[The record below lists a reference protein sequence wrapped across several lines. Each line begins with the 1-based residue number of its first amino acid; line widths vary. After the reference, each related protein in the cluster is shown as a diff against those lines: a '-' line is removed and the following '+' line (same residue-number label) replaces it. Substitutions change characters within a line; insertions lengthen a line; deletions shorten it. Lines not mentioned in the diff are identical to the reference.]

1 MTKKSKN
8 IAYWAV
14 TGFLCFGM
22 LLGGSGQLYRASF
35 NVDGILQLGY
45 PVYLLTIIG
54 LWKVLAVITIL
65 IPKFLLV
72 KEWAYAGL
80 FFLLS
85 GGVISHFASG
95 DGVLQALPVFLFL
108 CLTIISWY
116 LRPADRRL
124 VPMNKKQTTNEP
136 GSKLVFE

>member
-1 MTKKSKN
+1 MENKKSKK

-35 NVDGILQLGY
+35 NVEGIVHLGF
-45 PVYLLTIIG
+45 PIYLLTIIG
-54 LWKVLAVITIL
+54 LWKIFAVVAIL
-65 IPKFLLV
+65 VPKYLLL

-85 GGVISHFASG
+85 GGVVSHFASG
-95 DGVLQALPVFLFL
+95 DGILEALPVFMFM
-108 CLTIISWY
+108 CLTVISWY
-116 LRPADRRL
+116 LRPVDRRL
-124 VPMNKKQTTNEP
+124 IPLN
-136 GSKLVFE
+136 SKN

>member
-1 MTKKSKN
+1 MENKKSKN

-35 NVDGILQLGY
+35 NVEGIVHLGFPLY
-45 PVYLLTIIG
+45 MLTIIG
-54 LWKVLAVITIL
+54 LWKIFAVVAIL
-65 IPKFLLV
+65 IPNYLLL

-85 GGVISHFASG
+85 GGVVSHFASG
-95 DGVLQALPVFLFL
+95 DSILEALPVFMFM

-124 VPMNKKQTTNEP
+124 IPLN
-136 GSKLVFE
+136 S

>member
-1 MTKKSKN
+1 MENKKRKN
-8 IAYWAV
+8 IAYWAA

-35 NVDGILQLGY
+35 NVDGIVHLGY

-54 LWKVLAVITIL
+54 LWKILAVVAIL
-65 IPKFLLV
+65 IPKYLLL

-85 GGVISHFASG
+85 GGVVSHIASG
-95 DGVLQALPVFLFL
+95 DTFLQALPVLMFM
-108 CLTIISWY
+108 CLTVASWY

-124 VPMNKKQTTNEP
+124 IPLQ
-136 GSKLVFE
+136 SKN

>member
-1 MTKKSKN
+1 METRKKT

-14 TGFLCFGM
+14 TSFLSFGM

-35 NVDGILQLGY
+35 NVEGILHLGF

-54 LWKVLAVITIL
+54 LWKILAVVAIL
-65 IPKFLLV
+65 IPGYLLV

-85 GGVISHFASG
+85 GGVVSHFASG
-95 DGVLQALPVFLFL
+95 DGLLEALPVFMFM
-108 CLTIISWY
+108 CLTVASWY
-116 LRPADRRL
+116 LRPANRKINL
-124 VPMNKKQTTNEP
+124 QILK
-136 GSKLVFE
+136 

>member
-1 MTKKSKN
+1 MENKKSKN
-8 IAYWAV
+8 IVYWVV

-35 NVDGILQLGY
+35 NVEGIVHLGF

-54 LWKVLAVITIL
+54 LWKIFAVLAIL
-65 IPKFLLV
+65 VLKYLLL

-85 GGVISHFASG
+85 GGVVSHFASG
-95 DGVLQALPVFLFL
+95 DGILPALPVFMFM
-108 CLTIISWY
+108 CLTVISWY
-116 LRPADRRL
+116 LRPTERRL
-124 VPMNKKQTTNEP
+124 IPLK
-136 GSKLVFE
+136 

>member
-1 MTKKSKN
+1 MENKKSKN

-35 NVDGILQLGY
+35 NVAGIVHLGF
-45 PVYLLTIIG
+45 PVYVLTIIG
-54 LWKVLAVITIL
+54 LWKVLAVISIL
-65 IPKFLLV
+65 IPNYLLL

-85 GGVISHFASG
+85 GGVVSHFASG
-95 DGVLQALPVFLFL
+95 DGILETLPVFMFM
-108 CLTIISWY
+108 CLTVISWY
-116 LRPADRRL
+116 LRPTNRRL
-124 VPMNKKQTTNEP
+124 LSLK
-136 GSKLVFE
+136 

>member
-1 MTKKSKN
+1 MENKKSKN

-35 NVDGILQLGY
+35 NVDGIVHLGF
-45 PVYLLTIIG
+45 PVYVLTIFG
-54 LWKVLAVITIL
+54 LWKILAVVAIL
-65 IPKFLLV
+65 IPKYLLL

-85 GGVISHFASG
+85 GGVFSHFASG
-95 DGVLQALPVFLFL
+95 DGILEALPVFVFM
-108 CLTIISWY
+108 CLTVASWY

-124 VPMNKKQTTNEP
+124 IPLNSKKLN
-136 GSKLVFE
+136 L

>member
-1 MTKKSKN
+1 MENKKSKN

-35 NVDGILQLGY
+35 NVEGIVHLGF
-45 PVYLLTIIG
+45 PIYLLTIIG
-54 LWKVLAVITIL
+54 LWKIFAVVAIL
-65 IPKFLLV
+65 VPKYLLL

-85 GGVISHFASG
+85 GGVVSHFASG
-95 DGVLQALPVFLFL
+95 DGILEALPVFMFM
-108 CLTIISWY
+108 CLTVISWY
-116 LRPADRRL
+116 LRPVDRRL
-124 VPMNKKQTTNEP
+124 IPLN
-136 GSKLVFE
+136 SKN

>member
-1 MTKKSKN
+1 MENKKNKN

-35 NVDGILQLGY
+35 NVEGIVHLGFPLY
-45 PVYLLTIIG
+45 MLTIIG
-54 LWKVLAVITIL
+54 LWKIFAVVAIL
-65 IPKFLLV
+65 IPNYLLL

-85 GGVISHFASG
+85 GGVVSHFASG
-95 DGVLQALPVFLFL
+95 DGIVEALPVFMFM
-108 CLTIISWY
+108 CLTIVSWY

-124 VPMNKKQTTNEP
+124 VPLN
-136 GSKLVFE
+136 S

>member
-1 MTKKSKN
+1 MENKKNKH

-14 TGFLCFGM
+14 TGFLAFGM

-35 NVDGILQLGY
+35 NIEGFLHLGF
-45 PVYLLTIIG
+45 PVYVLTIIG
-54 LWKVLAVITIL
+54 LWKILTVVAIL
-65 IPKFLLV
+65 IPKYLLL

-85 GGVISHFASG
+85 GGVVSHFSSG
-95 DGVLQALPVFLFL
+95 DKTVKT
-108 CLTIISWY
+108 CLTVISWY

-124 VPMNKKQTTNEP
+124 IPLNSKK
-136 GSKLVFE
+136 

>member
-1 MTKKSKN
+1 MENKKSRN

-35 NVDGILQLGY
+35 NVEGIVHLGF

-54 LWKVLAVITIL
+54 LWKIFAVAAIL
-65 IPKFLLV
+65 TPNYLLL

-95 DGVLQALPVFLFL
+95 DGIAEALPVFMFM
-108 CLTIISWY
+108 CLTVISWY

-124 VPMNKKQTTNEP
+124 ILLK
-136 GSKLVFE
+136 

>member
-1 MTKKSKN
+1 MENKKSKN
-8 IAYWAV
+8 IGYWAV

-35 NVDGILQLGY
+35 NVDGIVHLGF

-54 LWKVLAVITIL
+54 LWKILAVVAIL
-65 IPKFLLV
+65 IPNYLLL

-85 GGVISHFASG
+85 GGVVAHFASG
-95 DGVLQALPVFLFL
+95 DGILAALPVFMFT
-108 CLTIISWY
+108 CLTLISWY
-116 LRPADRRL
+116 LRPANRRL
-124 VPMNKKQTTNEP
+124 IPLNSEN
-136 GSKLVFE
+136 